1 MTRPL
6 RRMPTPQGIGAG
18 QTASVNLP
26 LGLTYERFYIA
37 ANVNDGTN
45 DVDVPVD
52 NWGTYFDEIRLLVDG
67 DAKIVIDAADLVS
80 LNKFYGQAMKAG
92 TLPLFLSRPW
102 MRTIDGENATA
113 YGTSAG
119 MATFA
124 IEIDIKSGA
133 TVNSLEVYAVQ
144 SPGTPFQAHLRIQKF
159 VHTQGVAGEAEISDI
174 PRGAYAMMAMHVN
187 TGKVSDLEVHVDQRK
202 VHESDAELRA
212 AHYDVIGR
220 APQSGYTHLD
230 FLTENRISEAL
241 PMAVQDF
248 RIKPT
253 FTGTGN
259 FTIYAESIQGR

>member
-26 LGLTYERFYIA
+26 LGLTYERLYIA

-45 DVDVPVD
+45 DVDVPVAD
-52 NWGTYFDEIRLLVDG
+52 WGTYFGEVRLNVDG
-67 DAKIVIDAADLVS
+67 DAKIVIDAGDLAS
-80 LNKFYGQAMKAG
+80 LNKYYGQAMKAG

-102 MRTIDGENATA
+102 MRTIDGENATS
-113 YGTSAG
+113 YGTAGG
-119 MATFA
+119 MATFSLDM
-124 IEIDIKSGA
+124 DIKAGV

-144 SPGTPFQAHLRIQKF
+144 SPGAPFGAHLRIQKF
-159 VHTQGVAGEAEISDI
+159 VHNQGVAGEAEISDI
-174 PRGAYAMMAMHVN
+174 PRGAYAMLALHVN
-187 TGKVSDLEVHVDQRK
+187 TANVSDVEVHVDQRK

-212 AHYDVIGR
+212 AHYDVIER
-220 APQSGYTHLD
+220 APQSGFTHLD
-230 FLTENRISEAL
+230 FLTENRIAEAL

-259 FTIYAESIQGR
+259 FTIYAESLQGR